1 MSINDDISY
10 LVVRAVIAF
19 GGQVNDLE
27 SISSTFYKLLLQQY
41 SCTKSL
47 QSQTVT
53 REKLRKTLLY
63 KKGTHKMLMKLT
75 PGVLSLSLS
84 EPRCLDETKTVESQ
98 NLRGYVCSICCCN
111 HQWSSPHSFT
121 VNMQGPINESKAF

>member
-1 MSINDDISY
+1 MSINEDISY

-47 QSQTVT
+47 QSKTVT
-53 REKLRKTLLY
+53 REKLRKTLSY
-63 KKGTHKMLMKLT
+63 EKGTHKMLMKLT

-84 EPRCLDETKTVESQ
+84 EPRCLDETKTVENQ
-98 NLRGYVCSICCCN
+98 NLRGCVCVAFAAVI
-111 HQWSSPHSFT
+111 
-121 VNMQGPINESKAF
+121 INGYILCLLSNRIMLTN